1 MRLALHVALLQAVLG
16 SAVETQMICY
26 QHWVTPQVLLCEDTV
41 QAENTVQLLP
51 PPAARSPA

>member
-1 MRLALHVALLQAVLG
+1 
-16 SAVETQMICY
+16 MICY